1 MQDLTVA
8 IIQDAL
14 HWQQPGANR
23 DQFADRLDALVAAQQ
38 ETSIDVAVLPEMFT
52 TGFTMN
58 AAEVAEPMD
67 GPSLDWMRAQA
78 ARHRLALTGSLVIA
92 EGGHYFNRLLWV
104 MPDGVVH
111 SYDKRHLFRMAGEHE
126 VYEAGTS
133 QVVIECN
140 GWRVAPFICYD
151 LRFPVWSRRRAGQ
164 GFDYDVALYVA
175 NWPAPRHDAW
185 HTLLRA
191 RAMENQCYVLGVNR
205 IGIDGNGIDYPGG
218 SAVLDYLGRDLAN
231 CHDALTA
238 AAVTLSHAGLRQARE
253 RFPLWRD
260 ADDFVIE

>member
-14 HWQQPGANR
+14 HWQQAGANR
-23 DQFADRLDALVAAQQ
+23 AQFADRLDALVAAHKD
-38 ETSIDVAVLPEMFT
+38 TAIDVAVLPEMFT

-58 AAEVAEPMD
+58 AADVAEPMD
-67 GPSLDWMRAQA
+67 GASLDWMRAQA
-78 ARHRLALTGSLVIA
+78 ARHNLVLTGSVVIT
-92 EGGHYFNRLLWV
+92 EGSHFFNRLLWV
-104 MPDGVVH
+104 LPDGTVR

-133 QVVIECN
+133 QVVIEHK

-191 RAMENQCYVLGVNR
+191 RAMENQSYVVGVNR
-205 IGIDGNGIDYPGG
+205 IGRDGNDIEYPGG
-218 SAVLDYLGRDLAN
+218 SAVLDFLGRDLAN
-231 CHDALTA
+231 CHGELTA
-238 AAVTLSHAGLRQARE
+238 AVATLSGDGLRQARE

-260 ADDFVIE
+260 ADDFVLE